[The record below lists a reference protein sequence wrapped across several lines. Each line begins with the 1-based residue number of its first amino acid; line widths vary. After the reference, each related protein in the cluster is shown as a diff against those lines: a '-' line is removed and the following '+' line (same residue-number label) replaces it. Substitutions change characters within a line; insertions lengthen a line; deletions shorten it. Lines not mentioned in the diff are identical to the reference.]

1 MTRIGLAYNVKP
13 DGLTA
18 FNDAVRAVHPGTGAE
33 PATDAPLPHGA
44 PAAHATAS
52 LESSDD
58 EFAEWDDAST
68 VDAVEAAL
76 APLGSVIRLEADDD
90 FPGRAAR
97 ERPDIVF
104 NMAEGRRGPNREAH
118 IPAILEFLGI
128 PYTASD
134 PFTLSLCLDKARTK
148 ETLHYRGIPTA
159 PFAVVTS
166 LDGIE
171 PLERR
176 SFPMFVK
183 PVHEGSSKGISVR
196 SVCPDVASLRE
207 QVAHLLQRYRQ
218 PVLVESYLPGEE
230 FTCALLGNADD
241 VAVLP
246 LVGLRFDAL
255 PDGAPPIYGFEA
267 KWIWDT
273 ADRPIGIFECPAHI
287 DEGLLE
293 VIELIALR
301 AYHAVGCR
309 DWARIDV
316 RLDARG
322 MPNVLDV
329 NPLPGILPDPN
340 QHSCL
345 PLAARTAGIGY
356 EELIQRCLLLGA
368 ERQGVRIPAAPVFP
382 RVRRRTPPH
391 GIPLR

>member
-13 DGLTA
+13 DALTA
-18 FNDAVRAVHPGTGAE
+18 SDDATHAARPLAGAG
-33 PATDAPLPHGA
+33 ALDAPLPFTSA
-44 PAAHATAS
+44 AAHATAS
-52 LESSDD
+52 LESLDD
-58 EFAEWDDAST
+58 EFAEWDDAAT
-68 VDAVEAAL
+68 IDAVEAAL
-76 APLGSVIRLEADDD
+76 APLGQVIRLEADDA
-90 FPGRAAR
+90 FPAR
-97 ERPDIVF
+97 VARDRPDIVF

-118 IPAILEFLGI
+118 VPAILEFLGI
-128 PYTASD
+128 PCTASD
-134 PFTLSLCLDKARTK
+134 PFTLSLCLDKGRTK
-148 ETLHYRGIPTA
+148 ETLNYRGIPTA
-159 PFAVVTS
+159 PFATVTS
-166 LDGIE
+166 LAELE

-196 SVCPDVASLRE
+196 SLCPDHETLHE
-207 QVAHLLQRYRQ
+207 QVAYLLQRYRQ

-230 FTCALLGNADD
+230 FSCALLGNGDD

-246 LVGLRFDAL
+246 IVGMRFDVL
-255 PDGAPPIYGFEA
+255 PEGTPPIYGFEA

-273 ADRPIGIFECPAHI
+273 AEAPIGIFECPARV

-293 VIELIALR
+293 VIETIATR

-309 DWARIDV
+309 DWARIDI

-322 MPNVLDV
+322 VPNVLDV
-329 NPLPGILPDPN
+329 NPLPGILPDPT
-340 QHSCL
+340 QHSCF

-356 EELIQRCLLLGA
+356 DELVQRCLMLGA
-368 ERQGVRIPAAPVFP
+368 ARQGVEIPSAPTFS